1 MGKGGGAV
9 APTTQTFSYAT
20 ISKGLAGPIDATSI
34 VGRTNLLANQLTPLV
49 LYVKG
54 TDASIKMFNPNGYGT
69 GSGLVGVSVDGGA
82 VTLPV
87 GAANKFP
94 LFAGLSDTV
103 HKVVITVGA
112 GFGSNSYYVNNGS
125 DPLEVTGTSP
135 SVTTSAVLVQRGQA
149 DNAKWSSITK
159 AQVSPRLPT
168 PMVFVSSVAST
179 SSIPMVRFVSSSAY
193 IDINTSAAWVGVAVD
208 GVTSYYNLA
217 GTQAKSA
224 ALRIPTDG
232 LSHTYSLWCNQTANG
247 LDAHW
252 PFTIGLDSAPTTLST
267 QKQFHQYGDSI
278 TWGMGSTSTAH
289 TDLMRA
295 AASIGVL
302 GSTYGKSGQTSAQ
315 LVTNCVTQ
323 AAEAG
328 GNVGTDIAV
337 VAIGRND
344 IPTFTS
350 ADFDSIAATL
360 LGYYAKV
367 LFRDVLDTV
376 VNPSVQANVTTFN
389 NALAAWVT
397 SKADA
402 RIILIPTASWSG
414 IVAPDGTHP
423 SDAGY
428 VTLAGYAATAYAP
441 YV

>member
-1 MGKGGGAV
+1 
-9 APTTQTFSYAT
+9 
-20 ISKGLAGPIDATSI
+20 
-34 VGRTNLLANQLTPLV
+34 
-49 LYVKG
+49 
-54 TDASIKMFNPNGYGT
+54 
-69 GSGLVGVSVDGGA
+69 
-82 VTLPV
+82 
-87 GAANKFP
+87 
-94 LFAGLSDTV
+94 
-103 HKVVITVGA
+103 
-112 GFGSNSYYVNNGS
+112 
-125 DPLEVTGTSP
+125 
-135 SVTTSAVLVQRGQA
+135 
-149 DNAKWSSITK
+149 
-159 AQVSPRLPT
+159 
-168 PMVFVSSVAST
+168 
-179 SSIPMVRFVSSSAY
+179 MVRFVSSSAY

-252 PFTIGLDSAPTTLST
+252 PFTIGLDSAPTTLAA

-278 TWGMGSTSTAH
+278 TWGVGGTSSAH

-295 AASIGVL
+295 AASVGVL
-302 GSTYGKSGQTSAQ
+302 GSTYGIAGQTSSGLA
-315 LVTNCVTQ
+315 TNCVTQ

-328 GNVGTDIAV
+328 GKVATDIAV
-337 VAIGRND
+337 VAIGRNN

-367 LFRDVLDTV
+367 LFRDVLDTYD
-376 VNPSVQANVTTFN
+376 NPTTKANVTTFN

-414 IVAPDGTHP
+414 IVTPDGTHP